1 MINTVENKEET
12 RFSGED
18 PDIQGPRDELSVA

>member
-1 MINTVENKEET
+1 MINTVENKET